1 MNVSVMAQYTCS
13 ETMNALSYKRI
24 FRSYVIRCGCL
35 NVHVF
40 LFISYVHDWFYISC
54 YPLINGLLWFSLQE
68 TVAKNNLVEIESLK
82 LMQENVG
89 VST

>member
-1 MNVSVMAQYTCS
+1 
-13 ETMNALSYKRI
+13 
-24 FRSYVIRCGCL
+24 
-35 NVHVF
+35 
-40 LFISYVHDWFYISC
+40 VHDWFYISC